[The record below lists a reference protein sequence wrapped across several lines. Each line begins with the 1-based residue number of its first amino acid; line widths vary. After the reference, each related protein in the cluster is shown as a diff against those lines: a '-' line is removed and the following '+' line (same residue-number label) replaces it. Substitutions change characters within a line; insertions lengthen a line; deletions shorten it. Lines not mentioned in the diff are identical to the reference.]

1 MQIKLPG
8 FVYSA
13 LIVALVAGLQ
23 AIATGL
29 DTLTDWWAPA
39 AALLV
44 AGALKALE
52 ARQAKPGDEA
62 ATRSIEQPRGYWSRF
77 LLG

>member
-1 MQIKLPG
+1 MQLPG

-13 LIVALVAGLQ
+13 LIVALIAFLQ
-23 AIATGL
+23 AISTNL
-29 DTLTDWWAPA
+29 ESLTDWWAPA
-39 AALLV
+39 VVLLV

-52 ARQAKPGDEA
+52 ARQGKAQGNEVGA
-62 ATRSIEQPRGYWSRF
+62 RNIEQPRGFWSRF